1 MVDQVQAPEAERL
14 VVILGAGFSKAVHE
28 ALPSTDA
35 LGEKVRKRLDDV
47 DQARLPAAPF
57 EDGRFEEWLS
67 YLADEQPHLTEDRTL
82 EARALLYRVTR
93 TLRTVL
99 SEAQAEA
106 LGSGAPRWLPW
117 LLSVLHQKRAT
128 VITTNYDNLVECCV
142 EGHHRPRGSFV
153 NYSHRMV
160 NEERILDGLPRR
172 ADLLERQETELALDQ
187 IAQPGGRLGRMLT
200 GSSPI
205 ATFRL
210 LKLHGSLSWYWVP
223 GDPTGSTLQRWLL
236 PGLFGSPEETGT
248 SSPRVGPPG
257 LEPFIVPPAALK
269 SQYLRNPVVREIWR
283 RAYQALTSATRV
295 AIIGYSMT
303 PGDTSFG
310 GMVAD
315 ALGARDV
322 KVEVVNVE
330 PGPVWEHLGRL
341 GVAETT
347 EGRVAGGDCVARW
360 IGAEVDKLSLDVVS
374 SLRTAQGLDGGAK
387 LLVADRGGQAP
398 VGAVGPPI
406 NFDGDAVLE
415 VPDEGLLT
423 LPNSLPISELL
434 QYVSQAKR
442 VTVAIEG
449 TRTPIIA
456 MEWSARSAVGV
467 RGQVYLIPAGEW

>member
-1 MVDQVQAPEAERL
+1 MVDQVDAPEAERL

-28 ALPSTDA
+28 ALPTTDA
-35 LGEKVRKRLDDV
+35 LGEKVRQRLDDV
-47 DQARLPAAPF
+47 DQARFPAAPF

-106 LGSGAPRWLPW
+106 LGSGAPRWLSW

-172 ADLLERQETELALDQ
+172 ADLLERQETELALEQ
-187 IAQPGGRLGRMLT
+187 IAQPGGRLGRMLA

-205 ATFRL
+205 STFRL

-248 SSPRVGPPG
+248 SSPRIGPPG

-269 SQYLRNPVVREIWR
+269 SQYLRNPVVREIWQ

-295 AIIGYSMT
+295 AIIGYSIT
-303 PGDTSFG
+303 PADTSFS
-310 GMVAD
+310 GMIAD

-330 PGPVWEHLGRL
+330 PSPVWEHLGRL
-341 GVAETT
+341 GVPETT
-347 EGRVAGGDCVARW
+347 GGRVDGKDCVARW
-360 IGAEVDKLSLDVVS
+360 VGAEVDKLSLNVLS
-374 SLRTAQGLDGGAK
+374 ILRTGEGLDGEAK
-387 LLVADRGGQAP
+387 LLVASRGGQAAICS
-398 VGAVGPPI
+398 VGSPDD
-406 NFDGDAVLE
+406 FDGDAVLE
-415 VPDEGLLT
+415 VPSDGYPLH
-423 LPNSLPISELL
+423 NSLPIRELL
-434 QYVSQAKR
+434 QYVSQANR
-442 VTVAIEG
+442 VTVAIEDR
-449 TRTPIIA
+449 RTPIIA
-456 MEWSARSAVGV
+456 MESSARSAVGV